1 MFLLV
6 FLSLPPLSRR
16 VSLDDDDD
24 DVEAALS
31 VLLSSKGRRV
41 DTSRIDEDTTRG
53 FDRLIK
59 ISAASDLRY
68 FYSLIRF
75 FPIGGDH
82 ETERERFVDVEDIVD
97 PARKKSERMDRDAFL
112 DSFGEIIA
120 DASDAIDEAILVFSK
135 QQLQRGKSAAEDAF
149 LWGEAE
155 GKCKAIK
162 ERVKTLAKE
171 YLSLRTASMS
181 TSSSREKEKDRKE
194 HNFETPYLERKTRNS
209 SPESRRRKE
218 RTLS

>member
-1 MFLLV
+1 MGIHRKQPLYLCFSSSSSPSLLFLAAS
-6 FLSLPPLSRR
+6 LS
-16 VSLDDDDD
+16 DDDDD

-82 ETERERFVDVEDIVD
+82 ETER
-97 PARKKSERMDRDAFL
+97 AF
-112 DSFGEIIA
+112 
-120 DASDAIDEAILVFSK
+120 
-135 QQLQRGKSAAEDAF
+135 
-149 LWGEAE
+149 
-155 GKCKAIK
+155 C
-162 ERVKTLAKE
+162 
-171 YLSLRTASMS
+171 
-181 TSSSREKEKDRKE
+181 
-194 HNFETPYLERKTRNS
+194 
-209 SPESRRRKE
+209 RR
-218 RTLS
+218 